1 MNTVNL
7 TAIVDALL
15 GSPIQESDDDMFL
28 SKINQRDLSIVGM
41 ENQEVHNSSVTVKW
55 RADTEYRSWGIKSID
70 TIIESVS
77 GWIEVGTIEDEAKM
91 STINIDG
98 WTADATV
105 ESGSQRDGNFSLYP
119 IGAEINVR
127 NRTVLVKF

>member
-1 MNTVNL
+1 
-7 TAIVDALL
+7 
-15 GSPIQESDDDMFL
+15 
-28 SKINQRDLSIVGM
+28 M

-70 TIIESVS
+70 PIIEAVS
-77 GWIEVGTIEDEAKM
+77 GWLEVGTIEDEAKM

-98 WTADATV
+98 WTVDATF
-105 ESGSQRDGNFSLYP
+105 ESGVQRGDSFSLYP
-119 IGAEINVR
+119 VGAEINVR